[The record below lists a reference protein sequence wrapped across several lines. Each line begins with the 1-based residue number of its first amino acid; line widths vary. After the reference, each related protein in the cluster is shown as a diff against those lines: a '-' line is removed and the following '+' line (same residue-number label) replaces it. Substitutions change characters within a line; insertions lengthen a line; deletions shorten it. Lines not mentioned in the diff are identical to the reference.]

1 MDKQTDDRDEETDRQ
16 EMERQIDNIDGEF
29 DNRDRQTDKQTV
41 MEKQNRTKFRFF
53 QLPIIESGKNK
64 FDRFFLR
71 FFEEK
76 KFQSFALFNHSSFFG
91 FYLVLGIF
99 RVFLK

>member
-41 MEKQNRTKFRFF
+41 MGNQNRTKFRFF
-53 QLPIIESGKNK
+53 NFQLLNPRRTNLTV
-64 FDRFFLR
+64 FF
-71 FFEEK
+71 
-76 KFQSFALFNHSSFFG
+76 SS
-91 FYLVLGIF
+91 IF
-99 RVFLK
+99 